1 VRAAHVYAF
10 VEAPPRRGAGG
21 FSGNQMATW
30 TKEGCLPETS
40 NNTMVPLMENEQFN
54 LSLRRFLKEVGIS
67 SQQEI
72 ERIVRECDL
81 AGKGK
86 LKTKVVLTAEGTD
99 LHHEVT
105 GEIDLG

>member
-1 VRAAHVYAF
+1 
-10 VEAPPRRGAGG
+10 
-21 FSGNQMATW
+21 
-30 TKEGCLPETS
+30 
-40 NNTMVPLMENEQFN
+40 MENERFN

-72 ERIVRECDL
+72 ERTVREHDL

-86 LKTKVVLTAEGTD
+86 LKVKMVLTAAGTD
-99 LHHEVT
+99 LRHEVD

>member
-1 VRAAHVYAF
+1 
-10 VEAPPRRGAGG
+10 
-21 FSGNQMATW
+21 
-30 TKEGCLPETS
+30 
-40 NNTMVPLMENEQFN
+40 MENERFN

-72 ERIVRECDL
+72 EHVVRERKL

-86 LKTKVVLTAEGTD
+86 LKVKMVLTAADTD
-99 LHHEVT
+99 LRHEVN

>member
-1 VRAAHVYAF
+1 
-10 VEAPPRRGAGG
+10 
-21 FSGNQMATW
+21 
-30 TKEGCLPETS
+30 
-40 NNTMVPLMENEQFN
+40 MENERFN

-72 ERIVRECDL
+72 ERTVREHDL

-86 LKTKVVLTAEGTD
+86 LKVKMVLTAEGTD
-99 LHHEVT
+99 LRHEVN